1 MVTQERLK
9 ELLHYDPE
17 TGVFRWR
24 VSIRGQAGAGAVAGT
39 LRDNG
44 YIIICIDRRLYR
56 AHRLAFLYMGVSLP
70 PQVDHEN
77 HIRNDNRWVN
87 LSPATSF
94 INQRN
99 CTLREDNQS
108 GVTGIHWNTY
118 FEKWTASIAFNKKR
132 YHLGRF
138 KNKEDAIKVRKEAE
152 KRFGFH
158 PNHGASL

>member
-17 TGVFRWR
+17 TGAFIWR
-24 VSIRGQAGAGAVAGT
+24 VARRGPAGVGDVAGT
-39 LRDNG
+39 LRVTG
-44 YIIICIDRRLYR
+44 YITIGIDGRIYR

-99 CTLREDNQS
+99 CTLHKNNQS
-108 GVTGIHWNTY
+108 GVTGVHWHKY
-118 FEKWTASIAFNKKR
+118 FRKWTATIGFNKKR

-138 KNKEDAIKVRKEAE
+138 NDKEEAIKVRKEAE